1 MGIENVYVTFRT
13 VVNGAKNSSELW
25 WAKKNAMKLYN
36 RVCEAMNN
44 GLIDKF
50 NSTWN
55 KNHPGGY
62 TEDEYEEAYS
72 ALFSLVAK
80 GIALRHFR
88 KGNRIITMPEGSETV
103 TFSTKPGADGTYR
116 GIIDVSVEDVRKK

>member
-1 MGIENVYVTFRT
+1 MDFENIYVTFRT

-25 WAKKNAMKLYN
+25 WARKNAMKLYN
-36 RVCEAMNN
+36 KVCDAMNN

-50 NSTWN
+50 NSAWD
-55 KNHPGGY
+55 KNHPGDYG
-62 TEDEYEEAYS
+62 TEEYEKAYS

-88 KGNRIITMPEGSETV
+88 KGNRILTMPEGINTV
-103 TFSTKPGADGTYR
+103 IFTKEPGADGRHR
-116 GIIDVSVEDVRKK
+116 GVIGVSVEDVRKK